1 MAVSRYSVREV
12 DLAFSLQP
20 IAQTAFVPGAPSFI
34 DLSCSPGDAIET

>member
-20 IAQTAFVPGAPSFI
+20 IAQIAFVPGAPSRMN
-34 DLSCSPGDAIET
+34 LRSSPGDAIET